1 MENIF
6 IKAATALLL
15 HDAMEELKEMA
26 IKNGNEHDEE
36 YLQNMLLISMIGYA
50 IATGRD
56 KRYIVEMFGNIVKD
70 QQDEN
75 AMEVINQAKSYL

>member
-1 MENIF
+1 MDNTF

-15 HDAMEELKEMA
+15 HDAMEELKEIA
-26 IKNGNEHDEE
+26 INNGNQYDEE
-36 YLQNMLLISMIGYA
+36 YLDNMLLMSMIGYA

-56 KRYIVEMFGNIVKD
+56 KRYIVEMFANIVVE

-75 AMEVINQAKSYL
+75 EMNIINQAKDLL

>member
-1 MENIF
+1 MDNTL
-6 IKAATALLL
+6 IKSATALLL
-15 HDAMEELKEMA
+15 HDALEDLNDVATKHGRENDKEYT
-26 IKNGNEHDEE
+26 D
-36 YLQNMLLISMIGYA
+36 NMLLISMIGYA

>member
-1 MENIF
+1 MDNTF
-6 IKAATALLL
+6 IKSATALLL
-15 HDAMEELKEMA
+15 HDAMEDLKDVATKHGREND
-26 IKNGNEHDEE
+26 KE
-36 YLQNMLLISMIGYA
+36 YTDNMLLISMIGYA

>member
-1 MENIF
+1 MDNIF

-56 KRYIVEMFGNIVKD
+56 KRYIVEMFANIVVE

-75 AMEVINQAKSYL
+75 EMDIINQAKDLL

>member
-1 MENIF
+1 MDNIF

-15 HDAMEELKEMA
+15 HDAMEELKDMA

-36 YLQNMLLISMIGYA
+36 YLDNMLLISMIGYA

-56 KRYIVEMFGNIVKD
+56 KRYIVEMFANIVVE

-75 AMEVINQAKSYL
+75 EMNIINQAKDLL

>member
-1 MENIF
+1 MDNTL
-6 IKAATALLL
+6 IKSATALLL
-15 HDAMEELKEMA
+15 HDAMEDLKDVATKHGREND
-26 IKNGNEHDEE
+26 KE
-36 YLQNMLLISMIGYA
+36 YTDNMLLISMIGYA

>member
-1 MENIF
+1 MDNIF

-36 YLQNMLLISMIGYA
+36 YLDNMLLISMIGYA

-56 KRYIVEMFGNIVKD
+56 KRYIVEMFANIVVE

-75 AMEVINQAKSYL
+75 EMDIINQAKDLL

>member
-1 MENIF
+1 MDNTL
-6 IKAATALLL
+6 IKSATALLL
-15 HDAMEELKEMA
+15 HDAMEDLKDVATKHGREND
-26 IKNGNEHDEE
+26 KE
-36 YLQNMLLISMIGYA
+36 YTDNMLLISMIGYA

-75 AMEVINQAKSYL
+75 GSY

>member
-1 MENIF
+1 MDNIF

-36 YLQNMLLISMIGYA
+36 YLDNMLLISMIGYA

-56 KRYIVEMFGNIVKD
+56 KRYIVEMFSNIVVE

-75 AMEVINQAKSYL
+75 EMDIINQAKDLL

>member
-1 MENIF
+1 MDNIF
-6 IKAATALLL
+6 IKAATSLLL
-15 HDAMEELKEMA
+15 HDAMQELKEMA

-36 YLQNMLLISMIGYA
+36 YLDNMLLISMIGYA

-56 KRYIVEMFGNIVKD
+56 KRYIVEMFANIVVE

-75 AMEVINQAKSYL
+75 EMDIINQAKDLL